1 MVDDGDDG
9 GFVFG
14 EERSTDTDATGGRAS
29 RRTIAAAVL
38 FVALVTLVATY
49 PFASSAVTG
58 LFAGGSDRAG
68 GGSATTDSNSAAGET
83 IATESVS
90 APPETSTTAEARTSK
105 TATQTPTATSTTTR
119 TPDPPT
125 ATATQTATDTPTP
138 TPTATATDT
147 TTPTATNTPT
157 PTATAT
163 TTSVAPT
170 VESFTVTDRSDEG
183 TGRFAV
189 GWNVTDADGDL
200 VAVRVRLVADPDSE
214 ARTVAQRR
222 FDAGG
227 AQSSGEAT
235 FEVADGS
242 GAAYALSIEVVDT
255 NDNTAFEL
263 TRVVADGS
271 PDG

>member
-1 MVDDGDDG
+1 MADDGDDH

-68 GGSATTDSNSAAGET
+68 GGSATTASNSAADET
-83 IATESVS
+83 IATESIS

-105 TATQTPTATSTTTR
+105 TATRTPTATSTTTR
-119 TPDPPT
+119 TPTPDPPT
-125 ATATQTATDTPTP
+125 ATATQTATNTPTP
-138 TPTATATDT
+138 TPTA
-147 TTPTATNTPT
+147 TATNTPT

-189 GWNVTDADGDL
+189 GWNVTDAGDDL
-200 VAVRVRLVADPDSE
+200 VAVRVRLVADPDGE

-235 FEVADGS
+235 FEVPEGS

-255 NDNTAFEL
+255 NGNTAFEL
-263 TRVVADGS
+263 ARVVADGS